1 MEQVIIQKMD
11 ELTIKLLHYFIT
23 NQGYSPIVLQGADNE
38 IWLEK
43 LGADYQII
51 RIVSNYIHND
61 EQFNFDLFKTS
72 QIVKRIKYKTLSF
85 KMQTLSIFVNIGE
98 NVLNKAKRDNNIDF
112 VFLNNESDL
121 KKYNFLKKYFPNIME
136 TISYKEKGMDLFLHL
151 TNEINKKGKKDAEV
165 IEKIFKPKKPIITVS
180 IILINLIVFL
190 FTAYMSGNIGNI
202 NANVLATFGGVYN
215 GAPWWTN
222 ITAIFL
228 HSGLI
233 HFVLNNYAI
242 YIIGSQIESFYG
254 KSKYIAIYLISGI
267 IGNLLSVLLLPSNTV
282 GIGASGAILGLMGA
296 LLYFG
301 YNYRVYLSNVL
312 KNQIIPLIVINIVI
326 AFLPGI
332 GLYAHL
338 GGLIGGVFTSMAI
351 GFNDS
356 NKQNKITM
364 INGYVITG
372 LILLFLIYMNYFR

>member
-1 MEQVIIQKMD
+1 MEQVMIRKMD

-61 EQFNFDLFKTS
+61 EQFNFDLFKTN
-72 QIVKRIKYKTLSF
+72 QIVKKIKYKTLSL
-85 KMQTLSIFVNIGE
+85 KMQTLSIFVNVGE
-98 NVLNKAKRDNNIDF
+98 NVTNKAKKDNNVDF
-112 VFLNNESDL
+112 VFLNSETDL

-136 TISYKEKGMDLFLHL
+136 TINNKEKGMDLFLHL

-165 IEKIFKPKKPIITVS
+165 IDKIFKPKKPIVTIG
-180 IILINLIVFL
+180 IILINLIMFL
-190 FTAYMSGNIGNI
+190 FTAYMSGNIGDI
-202 NANVLATFGGVYN
+202 SPNVLATFGGIYN
-215 GAPWWTN
+215 GSPLWTN

-254 KSKYIAIYLISGI
+254 KGKYIAIYLISGI
-267 IGNLLSVLLLPSNTV
+267 IGNLLSMLLLPSNTV

-301 YNYRVYLSNVL
+301 YNYRIYLSNAL
-312 KNQIIPLIVINIVI
+312 KNQIIPIIIINLVIS
-326 AFLPGI
+326 FLPGI

-338 GGLIGGVFTSMAI
+338 GGLIGGVFASMAL
-351 GFNDS
+351 GFGDKE
-356 NKQNKITM
+356 KQNKITT

-372 LILLFLIYMNYFR
+372 LITLFLIYMNYFR